1 MPGNICVDST
11 AVVNTERPRKR
22 QRETPYAAKIAM
34 ITLATLAMVET
45 KKLFAK
51 YCASGTVVQMSMN
64 GWMVNVVGH
73 QVQVLCTSA
82 SGFTD
87 DVIIT

>member
-1 MPGNICVDST
+1 
-11 AVVNTERPRKR
+11 
-22 QRETPYAAKIAM
+22 
-34 ITLATLAMVET
+34 MVET

-51 YCASGTVVQMSMN
+51 YWPSGTVVQMSMN
-64 GWMVNVVGH
+64 GWIVNVVGH
-73 QVQVLCTSA
+73 QVHVLCTSA